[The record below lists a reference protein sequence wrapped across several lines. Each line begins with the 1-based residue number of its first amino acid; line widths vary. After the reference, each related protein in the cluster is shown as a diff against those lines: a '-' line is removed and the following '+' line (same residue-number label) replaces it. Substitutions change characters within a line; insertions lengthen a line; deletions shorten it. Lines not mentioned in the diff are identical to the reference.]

1 MGTQG
6 LSVRSIAAFAI
17 GAALLFP
24 AAAAAAPDRS
34 VTVTQGHPETWRGP
48 VQVASNGQ
56 TDGEPCGK
64 DPDNYCDSTLVNVGS
79 PATDASLTIDVDD
92 YSTPADDFDLVV
104 YKSDAAGNR
113 GEKVGSSGQVLALP
127 ESVTVPHASG
137 FYLVRVV
144 YFQTSGSYRGTA
156 TLTVAPPT
164 PAIPDVDTP
173 PGVESSLASNPDLGF
188 RSHSEPHIAQSPTN
202 PNILVA
208 GSKQY
213 NRDPDSL
220 KEYEFKIGT
229 YASFDRGRT
238 WTDLG
243 QVATCPLSQAPP
255 ESWPDNDCYPADDP
269 AAGGMGAED
278 ASDPRGHTDRAE
290 EYITSD
296 VWINF
301 DDEGNAYAM
310 LLDSPDFADGAGW
323 GMTLHKWTTPSPT
336 DIRNG
341 TTWGPK
347 VPINEYEFEKG
358 NTAKGG
364 PTGTDNQDN
373 GANPLGF
380 LDDKNTFAVNNAGPD
395 GDGKTGIILACWG
408 QNISTLIK
416 QQTVCERST
425 DAGRSFPGQP
435 VPVSGEQ
442 QLVLGVNV
450 IADRNNPNTFY
461 TVWKSYASS
470 IAPEIIF
477 GSIGEGEE
485 DDLGTGLG
493 TRPVVIYVAKTTD
506 GGQSYT
512 PPIPIANYNELAS
525 PLPGSRFRTGAIP
538 IGAQAPDGTLYVVYD
553 AYNDA
558 PQPASDSD
566 GKTADAM
573 LIRSTDGGN
582 TFSAPVKV
590 NQDDTNADQFQ
601 AHVAVADD
609 GQLDVTFFDRRHD
622 PANLYVDEYLAQS
635 EDKGRTFKEAR
646 LSHDLSDP
654 AINPPVSPS
663 GEFFGDYQGALADSC
678 QALAFY
684 QDTHLA
690 NDAGRDPDFDQGAPR
705 SRFQEVF
712 AYRAE
717 RPEAPGDPL
726 CAKPSAAAGSAPFLN
741 PGGRPGNAVCLAS
754 APRSSISRPA
764 LRATRRAL
772 RVSGRALDLEC
783 LRQRLPGR
791 VKLVQLSV
799 SRKAGRRCVFL
810 GRSGRLSKPR
820 SCRRPLFVK
829 ARLGR
834 VRRGKVPWTFRHS
847 ARLRPGKY
855 IVRARARDTRGNVEK
870 LARRY
875 NRKGFRV
882 R

>member
-6 LSVRSIAAFAI
+6 SSVRSIAALAI

-24 AAAAAAPDRS
+24 AVAAAAPDRVIAVS
-34 VTVTQGHPETWRGP
+34 TSQPADWQGPA
-48 VQVASNGQ
+48 QVASNGQ

-64 DPDNYCDSTLVNVGS
+64 SSNNYCDSTLLNVAAPSGDATLTVNV
-79 PATDASLTIDVDD
+79 DD
-92 YSTPADDFDLVV
+92 FSTPIDDFDLVV
-104 YKSDAAGNR
+104 YKSNAAGDR
-113 GEKVGSSGQVLALP
+113 GEKVGSSGNVASMP

-144 YFQTSGSYRGTA
+144 YFQTTGSYHGHA

-164 PAIPDVDTP
+164 PAVPDVDTP
-173 PGVESSLASNPDLGF
+173 PGVESSLASNPDLGI

-202 PNILVA
+202 PNILIA

-238 WTDLG
+238 WRDLG
-243 QVATCPLSQAPP
+243 QMDVCPLSEAPP
-255 ESWPDNDCYPADDP
+255 ASWPDNTCYPAEDP
-269 AAGGMGAED
+269 NAGGMGAED
-278 ASDPRGHTDRAE
+278 ANDPRGHTDRAE

-296 VWINF
+296 IWMGF

-310 LLDSPDFADGAGW
+310 ILDSPDFADGAGW
-323 GMTLHKWTTPSPT
+323 GMAMHKWDTPSPA
-336 DIRNG
+336 DIQAGR
-341 TTWGPK
+341 TWGPK
-347 VPINEYEFEKG
+347 VAINEYEFEKG

-373 GANPLGF
+373 GSNPLGF

-408 QNISTLIK
+408 QNVATLIK

-425 DAGRSFPGQP
+425 DAGKSFPGEP

-450 IADRNNPNTFY
+450 VADRKDPNTFY
-461 TVWKSYASS
+461 VLWKSYASS
-470 IAPEIIF
+470 VAAQLIF
-477 GSIGEGEE
+477 GSLGEGEN
-485 DDLGTGLG
+485 DDLGTGIG
-493 TRPVVIYVAKTTD
+493 SRPVVIYSARTVD
-506 GGQSYT
+506 GGQTYS
-512 PPIPIANYNELAS
+512 PAIPVANYNELAS

-538 IGAQAPDGTLYVVYD
+538 VGAQAPDGTLYLVYD

-558 PQPASDSD
+558 PQQGDSD

-573 LIRSTDGGN
+573 LIKSTDGGT

-609 GQLDVTFFDRRHD
+609 GQLNVAFFDRRHD
-622 PANLYVDEYLAQS
+622 PANLYVDEYLARS
-635 EDKGRTFKEAR
+635 DNEGRTFKEAR

-654 AINPPVSPS
+654 SINPPISGS
-663 GEFFGDYQGALADSC
+663 GEFFGDYQGLVADSC

-690 NDAGRDPDFDQGAPR
+690 NDPGRDPDFDKGAPR
-705 SRFQEVF
+705 SQFQEVF
-712 AYRAE
+712 AYRAP
-717 RPEAPGDPL
+717 RPEAADDPL

-741 PGGRPGNAVCLAS
+741 PGGRPGNTVCLAS

-764 LRATRRAL
+764 LRASRRTL

-791 VKLVQLSV
+791 VRLVQLSV
-799 SRKAGRRCVFL
+799 SRKAGKRCVFL
-810 GRSGRLSKPR
+810 QRTGKLSKRR
-820 SCRRPLFVK
+820 SCRKPLFVK
-829 ARLGR
+829 AKLGR

-855 IVRARARDTRGNVEK
+855 TVRARARDTRGNVEK

-875 NRKGFRV
+875 NRKSFRV